1 MVASGKSSNRF
12 GEWRRGYNGTL
23 SVGPYA
29 QAGIADRERD
39 ERRKREAE
47 AKEHADD
54 KDEKTTSGWDRW

>member
-29 QAGIADRERD
+29 QAGIRDRE
-39 ERRKREAE
+39 EEEKRRKDKKKREG
-47 AKEHADD
+47 K
-54 KDEKTTSGWDRW
+54 